1 MKKRSE
7 KNKKLEDEVWELCK
21 ENIGTEHT
29 LDMTDEMHTIFCW
42 GLTNAPVSQLRKWKK
57 EFHGS
62 RFTENET

>member
-21 ENIGTEHT
+21 EDIGTEHT
-29 LDMTDEMHTIFCW
+29 LDMTNEMHTILCW

-62 RFTENET
+62 CFTENKT